1 MFIDKIQILGPQNSG
16 TNLLKNLLTNNL
28 TNIILVEDLKFIWK
42 HEIDINI
49 LDNII
54 HENQSRLFIC
64 MYRPV
69 IHWVHGIKK
78 DSYEIIWNRKIKDPC
93 GFRNKQYSN
102 IVELYN
108 RFYSNYIKLIKKYD
122 NVIFLNY
129 HNLIEE
135 ENIFIY
141 LSSKLNKFG
150 LYIISKPLLYERLN
164 KPSKNHGFSVK
175 NSSEAIQKRN
185 QIDKLI
191 NEGNQDEHNEINLL
205 LDKQIVSFFE

>member
-1 MFIDKIQILGPQNSG
+1 MIDKIQILGAQNSG

-28 TNIILVEDLKFIWK
+28 TNFIVVDDGKFIWK

-54 HENQSRLFIC
+54 SENQSKLFIC

-78 DSYEIIWNRKIKDPC
+78 NSYEIMWNRKIKDPC
-93 GFRNKQYSN
+93 GFMNKKYSN
-102 IVELYN
+102 VIELYN
-108 RFYSNYIKLIKKYD
+108 IFYSNYIKLINKYD

-135 ENIFIY
+135 DNIYVY
-141 LSSKLNKFG
+141 LSRKLNKYG
-150 LYIISKPLLYERLN
+150 LHIISEPLLYETLH

-175 NSSEAIQKRN
+175 NSSEAIKKRN
-185 QIDKLI
+185 IIDKLI
-191 NEGNQDEHNEINLL
+191 NEANLDENNEINLL
-205 LDKQIVSFFE
+205 LDKEIVSFFE